1 MPQVYR
7 KYFDIQLNWVKQTN
21 ILKGITSLQGSLNY
35 GKILESIS
43 WMSLSLG
50 GELALQSKCWQS
62 IFIDC
67 SFSFFS
73 HDTSASAS
81 NFYHAVAASWH
92 KMIDHLSTAGM
103 AT

>member
-43 WMSLSLG
+43 
-50 GELALQSKCWQS
+50 
-62 IFIDC
+62 
-67 SFSFFS
+67 
-73 HDTSASAS
+73 
-81 NFYHAVAASWH
+81 
-92 KMIDHLSTAGM
+92 
-103 AT
+103 